1 MEKQRRGDKMAH
13 HDDRAVEQGS
23 SRNAQYQGNGYHG
36 SSDRSHSRSSK
47 QVEEEGVEVV
57 LDSKVAK
64 VMDSPDSGH
73 RNRAP
78 QVQSVFRA
86 PSSSHAVRP
95 RAVRPPGGHPGPPMS
110 SGSFPP
116 PRGEYPPYPM
126 TVPYNPS
133 GSFEEGSSYYYQHQ
147 HHSPHV
153 QYPHGG
159 RYPVDDVNVISPSHG
174 KGDSHEHSR
183 PPRSSQSRAPSHQY
197 YQYPPTSPVSR
208 PGGSSS
214 SKYHSGSSRPDAQY
228 SSAHRGQQAASYHP
242 EDGTWNAYPPAS
254 ASGEQR
260 PQPPLVTE
268 SSFDSEPY
276 ASSHQSHY
284 SSHPPTPQ
292 DQPYAQ
298 GGPPLTPGS
307 MPPPYDPSQQFY
319 GGGGSWGS
327 FDSGPPPPHFDDQ
340 RYYGYP
346 SSSPYPP
353 YSPGAPGYYGDPY
366 ATPYPNYGPPHPGS
380 YDEDEHG
387 LLRDYHPDRDSHQHQ
402 AATVTPGDN
411 RKGNG
416 ASPQTDSTPVTNNRS
431 ESGMLLPNAAYEV
444 DFEVTNPPKEPVIPP
459 SVHPVCMTP
468 AEINED
474 DVLCGRGGGTNS
486 QVGNRRF
493 RKLVQDFQP
502 TYLLARRKEKPLL
515 ARTIVLIIR
524 KRGGRFLKK
533 NDDTGEL
540 FEVGD
545 AKAEAKTSQ
554 ALREGLDVRATK
566 SAANSL
572 MDKKKKKKG
581 KGKSEEEK
589 EEVEQEKAPEV
600 ESDEPTMDVASP
612 AKSDPDKRDK
622 TPPPALPALKGG
634 EGMSGLVHPH
644 SPEAL
649 QFRKRRRM
657 RSGENS
663 ISASDKFFPDFCPP
677 RADLCR
683 TSSPDPDGPTPM
695 NTATTPPARNSSTT
709 EDDDPQPG
717 GCQPGCA
724 GIAMDIVLGAA
735 TGGFCL
741 GPKWSGSK

>member
-1 MEKQRRGDKMAH
+1 MRRGDNEE
-13 HDDRAVEQGS
+13 DS
-23 SRNAQYQGNGYHG
+23 SHGGQYQGNAGYHG
-36 SSDRSHSRSSK
+36 GSDHGPPSK
-47 QVEEEGVEVV
+47 AVEEEGVEVV
-57 LDSKVAK
+57 LDSKVTK
-64 VMDSPDSGH
+64 VMDSPDGGRGH
-73 RNRAP
+73 SSRAP
-78 QVQSVFRA
+78 QNVFRG
-86 PSSSHAVRP
+86 PSSSSHAVRP
-95 RAVRPPGGHPGPPMS
+95 RAVRPPS
-110 SGSFPP
+110 ASGSFPP
-116 PRGEYPPYPM
+116 PRRDYAPHPM

-133 GSFEEGSSYYYQHQ
+133 GSFEEGYYHHPPAQ

-153 QYPHGG
+153 QYPSHGG

-174 KGDSHEHSR
+174 KGDSPQR
-183 PPRSSQSRAPSHQY
+183 PPRVSQSRAPPGHY

-214 SKYHSGSSRPDAQY
+214 RPDAHY
-228 SSAHRGQQAASYHP
+228 SSAHHGGQSYAHP
-242 EDGTWNAYPPAS
+242 EDGTWNSYPS
-254 ASGEQR
+254 ASGSGDQR
-260 PQPPLVTE
+260 VNPQLVTE
-268 SSFDSEPY
+268 SSFDSDPY
-276 ASSHQSHY
+276 ASSHHSQY
-284 SSHPPTPQ
+284 SSHPPTPGH
-292 DQPYAQ
+292 QPFA
-298 GGPPLTPGS
+298 PPTPTS
-307 MPPPYDPSQQFY
+307 MPPYDPNQQFY
-319 GGGGSWGS
+319 AGGGSWGS
-327 FDSGPPPPHFDDQ
+327 FDSAGPTGPPPPHFDDQ

-346 SSSPYPP
+346 PNSPYPPP
-353 YSPGAPGYYGDPY
+353 YSPGAPGFAYGDPY
-366 ATPYPNYGPPHPGS
+366 ATPYPSYGPPHPGS

-387 LLRDYHPDRDSHQHQ
+387 LLRDYHPDRDGHNHH

-411 RKGNG
+411 RKGSG
-416 ASPQTDSTPVTNNRS
+416 PSPPTDSTPVTNNRS

-444 DFEVTNPPKEPVIPP
+444 DFEVTNPPKHPITPP
-459 SVHPVCMTP
+459 SVHPVCITP

-486 QVGNRRF
+486 QIGNRRF

-572 MDKKKKKKG
+572 MDKNKKKKKG
-581 KGKSEEEK
+581 KGKVAEEEK
-589 EEVEQEKAPEV
+589 EMDEQQEKAPEV
-600 ESDEPTMDVASP
+600 KPDPSSSEAVSAP
-612 AKSDPDKRDK
+612 KSEADKRDK
-622 TPPPALPALKGG
+622 TPPPNLPALKGG

-657 RSGENS
+657 RSGDS
-663 ISASDKFFPDFCPP
+663 LLSAQDKFFPDFCPP

-683 TSSPDPDGPTPM
+683 TSSPDPEGPTPM
-695 NTATTPPARNSSTT
+695 NLASTPPARNSQAN

-724 GIAMDIVLGAA
+724 GIAMDIVMGAA

-741 GPKWSGSK
+741 GPKWRSSN